1 MGPGSAPENRCRTAN
16 ERSVLVEKTINAMTT
31 DEKLGSER
39 MEGRVNCNPPKRAMN
54 EELRKMSI
62 EQSAE
67 FLGLKPADVM
77 ALVKSGLLPYQDCTY
92 YQESLCREKCLI
104 FNKSDLIKIKPRRKK

>member
-1 MGPGSAPENRCRTAN
+1 
-16 ERSVLVEKTINAMTT
+16 
-31 DEKLGSER
+31 
-39 MEGRVNCNPPKRAMN
+39 
-54 EELRKMSI
+54 MSI

-92 YQESLCREKCLI
+92 YQENLCQEKCLI
-104 FNKSDLIKIKPRRKK
+104 FNKSDLIVMRRKINKGEKK